1 MESVKVNTS
10 KNVYEGLKDINAIR
24 YTCNKQ
30 LLDTFV
36 VTGKKK
42 RKALYALIEKES
54 HQGKQKMRLSNRQYP
69 SVSKLPFRVAL
80 RIHDLLY

>member
-1 MESVKVNTS
+1 MESVKVNTL
-10 KNVYEGLKDINAIR
+10 KNVYEGLKDIAIR

-54 HQGKQKMRLSNRQYP
+54 HQGKQKMR
-69 SVSKLPFRVAL
+69 
-80 RIHDLLY
+80 

>member
-1 MESVKVNTS
+1 MESVKVNTL
-10 KNVYEGLKDINAIR
+10 KNVYEGLKDIR

-54 HQGKQKMRLSNRQYP
+54 HQGKQKMR
-69 SVSKLPFRVAL
+69 
-80 RIHDLLY
+80 

>member
-1 MESVKVNTS
+1 M
-10 KNVYEGLKDINAIR
+10 YMKDYAIR

-54 HQGKQKMRLSNRQYP
+54 HQGKQKMR
-69 SVSKLPFRVAL
+69 
-80 RIHDLLY
+80 